1 LNPIRSVRTR
11 AVLLAIVM
19 ALAGLAAAS
28 AARANPMPLP
38 YTYVYSTLPKG
49 EAEIEQYADLTPVKA
64 VNASSG
70 DRVTYLASQF
80 QTEFEYGI
88 TDHLELGLYL
98 AFQPYPTGLEQTATL
113 TEGTGAKERLRY
125 RFAEEGEL
133 PIDLAIY
140 GEVVEFD
147 SELEFEGKILL
158 QKRFGDLILAANLWG
173 EVEQEYADAVGSVG
187 WVANPTL
194 GATYQVTPVVHLGLE
209 GWMRA
214 EWPGGNPAR
223 VFALGPHEFV
233 GPTFMFNFGRLWWST
248 GAYLRVD
255 ELDHPM
261 APLDNYGPVWIRT
274 IIGFGL

>member
-1 LNPIRSVRTR
+1 MQTTHARLV
-11 AVLLAIVM
+11 AIVT
-19 ALAGLAAAS
+19 ALGAFACDGIAA
-28 AARANPMPLP
+28 ANPMPLP

-64 VNASSG
+64 VSVATGNPA
-70 DRVTYLASQF
+70 TYLATQF

-98 AFQPYPTGLEQTATL
+98 ALQPYPTGLTETATL

-140 GEVVEFD
+140 GEVVEFEN
-147 SELEFEGKILL
+147 ELEFEGKILL

-173 EVEQEYADAVGSVG
+173 EVEQEYVNDVGKVD

-214 EWPGGNPAR
+214 EWPSGNPAR

-261 APLDNYGPVWIRT
+261 TPLDNYGPVWIRT

>member
-1 LNPIRSVRTR
+1 MRTTH
-11 AVLLAIVM
+11 AHLVAIVTVLG
-19 ALAGLAAAS
+19 ALTGAD

-49 EAEIEQYADLTPVKA
+49 EAEIEQYADLTPLKA
-64 VNASSG
+64 IANATTG
-70 DRVTYLASQF
+70 NPTVYLATQF

-88 TDHLELGLYL
+88 TDRLELGLYL
-98 AFQPYPTGLEQTATL
+98 AFQPTGPAGYTNTGTL
-113 TEGTGAKERLRY
+113 SEGTGAKERLRY

-133 PIDLAIY
+133 PVDLALY

-147 SELEFEGKILL
+147 TELEFEGKILL
-158 QKRFGDLILAANLWG
+158 QKRFGDSIIAANLWG
-173 EVEQEYADAVGSVG
+173 EVEQPYANPFGQFD

-194 GATYQVTPVVHLGLE
+194 GATYQITPVVHLGLE
-209 GWMRA
+209 GWMRG
-214 EWPGGNPAR
+214 EWPYGNPSR

-255 ELDHPM
+255 EIDHPM
-261 APLDNYGPVWIRT
+261 TPLDNYGPVWIRT